1 MLPGRCRA
9 VLAVEGIHTYYG
21 LSHILF
27 SVSFN
32 VPEGQIVCLL
42 GRNGAGKSTTMRSI
56 MGLTPPRQGTI
67 NFKGKPVTG
76 KKPYQLARQGM
87 GYVPDDRRVFADL
100 TVGDN
105 LEISE
110 RKTGN
115 EAGWNKD
122 SVYDF
127 FPALKHIDSR
137 KAGFLS
143 GGEQQMLTI
152 ARALMTNPV
161 FLLLDE
167 PTEGLA
173 PMIVEVLE
181 EQIGKLRDKGLTVL
195 LAEQNQRVALRLS
208 DQGYVIDKGVIR
220 YHGSIEDLRDNEEVR
235 KKYLLV

>member
-1 MLPGRCRA
+1 MLE
-9 VLAVEGIHTYYG
+9 VEKIHTYYG

-27 SVSFN
+27 GVSLSV
-32 VPEGQIVCLL
+32 PAGEIVCLL

-56 MGLTPPRQGTI
+56 MGLTPPKEGTI
-67 NFKGKPVTG
+67 RFKGKTIKG
-76 KKPYQLARQGM
+76 KKPYQLARQGI
-87 GYVPDDRRVFADL
+87 GYVPDNRRVFADL

-110 RKTGN
+110 RKVGGAAIWTK
-115 EAGWNKD
+115 ET
-122 SVYDF
+122 VYDF
-127 FPALKHIDSR
+127 FSALGHIDSR

-152 ARALMTNPV
+152 ARALMTNPE

-173 PMIVEVLE
+173 PLIVEVLE
-181 EQIGKLRDKGLTVL
+181 KKIGQLRDKGVTVL
-195 LAEQNQRVALRLS
+195 LAEQNQKVALRLS
-208 DQGYVIDKGVIR
+208 DRGYVIDNGVIR
-220 YHGSIEDLRDNEEVR
+220 YHGSITDLRENEEVR

>member
-1 MLPGRCRA
+1 MLK
-9 VLAVEGIHTYYG
+9 VDGIHTYYG

-27 SVSFN
+27 GVTLDVS
-32 VPEGQIVCLL
+32 EGEIVSLL

-56 MGLTPPRQGTI
+56 MGLTPPKEGTI
-67 NFKGKPVTG
+67 HFKGKLIKG

-87 GYVPDDRRVFADL
+87 GYVPDNRRVFADL

-110 RKTGN
+110 RKVGGDQT
-115 EAGWNKD
+115 WTRK

-127 FPALKHIDSR
+127 FPALGHIDSR

-152 ARALMTNPV
+152 ARALMINPD

-173 PMIVEVLE
+173 PLIVEDLE
-181 EQIGKLRDKGLTVL
+181 QRIGKLRDRGLTVL
-195 LAEQNQRVALRLS
+195 LAEQNQKVALRLS
-208 DQGYVIDKGVIR
+208 DRGYVIDNGVIR
-220 YHGSIEDLRDNEEVR
+220 YHGTIDDLRDNEEVR

>member
-1 MLPGRCRA
+1 MLE
-9 VLAVEGIHTYYG
+9 VEGIHTYYG

-27 SVSFN
+27 GVSLK
-32 VPEGQIVCLL
+32 VSKGEIACLL

-56 MGLTPPRQGTI
+56 MGLTPPRQGTVS
-67 NFKGKPVTG
+67 FKGKPVTG
-76 KKPYQLARQGM
+76 KKPYQLARLGI

-100 TVGDN
+100 SVGDN

-110 RKTGN
+110 RRSGDDATWAK
-115 EAGWNKD
+115 E

-127 FPALKHIDSR
+127 FPALSHIDSR
-137 KAGFLS
+137 KAGLLS

-152 ARALMTNPV
+152 ARALMTNPE

-173 PMIVEVLE
+173 PMVITVLE
-181 EQIGKLRDKGLTVL
+181 EQISKLKDKGLTVL
-195 LAEQNQRVALRLS
+195 LAEQNQKVAFSLS
-208 DQGYVIDKGVIR
+208 DRGYVIDNGVIR
-220 YHGSIEDLRDNEEVR
+220 YHGSINDLRDNEEVR

>member
-1 MLPGRCRA
+1 MLE
-9 VLAVEGIHTYYG
+9 VEGIHTYYG

-27 SVSFN
+27 GVSLN

-67 NFKGKPVTG
+67 NFKGKTVTG

-110 RKTGN
+110 RKTG
-115 EAGWNKD
+115 EDAVWNKD

-127 FPALKHIDSR
+127 FPALRHIDSR

-181 EQIGKLRDKGLTVL
+181 EHIGQLRDKGLTVL
-195 LAEQNQRVALRLS
+195 LAEQNQRVALKLS
-208 DQGYVIDKGVIR
+208 DQGYVIDNGVIR
-220 YHGSIEDLRDNEEVR
+220 YHGSIKDLRDNEEVR

>member
-1 MLPGRCRA
+1 MLE
-9 VLAVEGIHTYYG
+9 VEGIHTYYG

-27 SVSFN
+27 SVSLN
-32 VPEGQIVCLL
+32 VPEGQIVSLL

-67 NFKGKPVTG
+67 NFKGETVTG

-110 RKTGN
+110 RKTD
-115 EAGWNKD
+115 EKAEWNKD

-127 FPALKHIDSR
+127 FPALEHIDSR
-137 KAGFLS
+137 KAGLLS

>member
-1 MLPGRCRA
+1 MLE
-9 VLAVEGIHTYYG
+9 VEGIHTYYG

-27 SVSFN
+27 GVSLN

-67 NFKGKPVTG
+67 NFKGKTVTG

-110 RKTGN
+110 RKTG
-115 EAGWNKD
+115 EESTWNKD

-127 FPALKHIDSR
+127 FPPLRHIDSR

-152 ARALMTNPV
+152 ARALMTNPDL
-161 FLLLDE
+161 LLLDE

-173 PMIVEVLE
+173 PLIVEDLAKR
-181 EQIGKLRDKGLTVL
+181 IGRLRDKGLTVL
-195 LAEQNQRVALRLS
+195 LAEQNQKVALKLS
-208 DQGYVIDKGVIR
+208 DEGYVIDNGVIR
-220 YHGSIEDLRDNEEVR
+220 YHGIVEDLRDNEEIR
-235 KKYLLV
+235 KKHLLV

>member
-1 MLPGRCRA
+1 
-9 VLAVEGIHTYYG
+9 
-21 LSHILF
+21 
-27 SVSFN
+27 
-32 VPEGQIVCLL
+32 
-42 GRNGAGKSTTMRSI
+42 
-56 MGLTPPRQGTI
+56 
-67 NFKGKPVTG
+67 
-76 KKPYQLARQGM
+76 M

-110 RKTGN
+110 RKTD
-115 EAGWNKD
+115 EKAVWNKD

-127 FPALKHIDSR
+127 FPALEHIDSR
-137 KAGFLS
+137 KAGLLS